1 MKFIKKE
8 LKELKLLLHE
18 VPSLLLVFFV
28 LSIFIMNL
36 LANKSLSLPFE
47 WLALDAGFVVS
58 WIAFL
63 TMDILTKH
71 FGPKAATQI
80 SILGLVIN
88 LLISLL
94 MFVVSV
100 IPGIWGES
108 FVEGSENIINTA
120 INNTFGGTWYVILG
134 SALAFIVSA
143 FVNNFSN
150 YGIGKIFKNNPDSRL
165 AYYIRA
171 YVSTSIGQFVDNL
184 IFALVVSHVF
194 FGWSLVQCF
203 TCALTGMLFEL
214 LAEVIFSPLGY
225 RICRKWKE
233 ENVGANYL
241 NKINKGA

>member
-1 MKFIKKE
+1 MNFIKKE

-18 VPSLLLVFFV
+18 VPSLLLVFFI

-36 LANKSLSLPFE
+36 LANKSISLPFE

-100 IPGIWGES
+100 IPGIWGEA

-171 YVSTSIGQFVDNL
+171 YVSTSIGQFIDNL

-194 FGWSLVQCF
+194 FGWTLVQCF

-214 LAEVIFSPLGY
+214 IAEVIFSPLGY

-241 NKINKGA
+241 NEINKGA

>member
-241 NKINKGA
+241 NEINKGA

>member
-1 MKFIKKE
+1 
-8 LKELKLLLHE
+8 
-18 VPSLLLVFFV
+18 
-28 LSIFIMNL
+28 MNL

-241 NKINKGA
+241 NEINKGA